1 MEITGFYV
9 KLLNLTDYIT
19 SMNLDD
25 SITSR
30 YNTTIEFNLCLLRSK
45 LLLLK
50 EAMSRLQLV
59 RRLRLIYNV
68 PFGQFFI
75 DKIEQD
81 LIEYCQTIDY
91 WVELLPSS
99 KKANS
104 YSDQIT
110 HIQTEWAT
118 LNNFIG
124 K

>member
-1 MEITGFYV
+1 MEITGFNV
-9 KLLNLTDYIT
+9 QLLNLTDYIT

-30 YNTTIEFNLCLLRSK
+30 YNTTIEFKLCLLRSK

-110 HIQTEWAT
+110 HIQAEWAT